1 MSGWTFI
8 FGHDCFQ
15 VVTFPLLR
23 QLLPA
28 TGCHSRTLSSRRERK
43 IPAFVNP
50 GLTLTCRVYS
60 AFLGASGFGH
70 EQEDEEQGFREE
82 SGFTNSVISLY
93 SGRRALLEGCFFL
106 DHEAARPREEQR
118 TEALSKR

>member
-50 GLTLTCRVYS
+50 GLNLIFLTIMTTCHVYS
-60 AFLGASGFGH
+60 ALNNIGGSGFGH
-70 EQEDEEQGFREE
+70 KQEDKEQGFREE
-82 SGFTNSVISLY
+82 
-93 SGRRALLEGCFFL
+93 
-106 DHEAARPREEQR
+106 DHVLQI
-118 TEALSKR
+118 L